1 MSRKLSGG
9 RCNPIV
15 LWTVGI
21 STSVALI
28 VGCGSNG
35 DSGDDTAVGTGG
47 YSPISTGGK
56 GNLGGSGV
64 RPTGGRPNFG
74 TGRTGGTPG
83 VGVGGR
89 AGTGGA
95 ASTCPQGSQGCPCY
109 VSDLCATPSSFQC
122 VSGVCCSIADNNC
135 NRPTG
140 TGGAAGTGGR
150 SGTGGASATG
160 GKTGATGGSSG
171 TSTGGKT
178 GATGGASTTG
188 GSGVVAGGS
197 SIAGSSSTGG
207 TTAVT
212 TGGAG
217 TAPTGG
223 APAATGGTRAATGGA
238 PAATGGAPA
247 ATGGTRAATGGAPAA
262 TGGAPAATGGAP
274 AATGGA
280 GGGTSVASCP
290 LQVPANPTAFSCSGS
305 GEGSLC
311 SRDSVVPLVGTA
323 TYDCTCTS
331 SVWKCTSKGASAC
344 SISVVTS
351 TAPVSCVSGTDTSCA
366 LTFVMAGV
374 APVTLGCTCGTNNT
388 WSCN

>member
-160 GKTGATGGSSG
+160 GKTGATGG
-171 TSTGGKT
+171 
-178 GATGGASTTG
+178 ASTTG

-217 TAPTGG
+217 TAP
-223 APAATGGTRAATGGA
+223 
-238 PAATGGAPA
+238 TGGAPA